1 MNLNRISW
9 SGLSALAVASAL
21 TAGCGEKP
29 FAKVNGQVITKDE
42 YISALEQTLAV
53 AGPNGA
59 VPVPAGRLVLEQLIG
74 RKIILAEAAAQGVVP
89 SDDDVNKAFMYRK
102 DMLEQSQPGKTFEE
116 ELQKQGTTPEVFK
129 DNLRA
134 ELAEVAVLIKQLNVG
149 NDKVTQYYN
158 DHKDEFGLPA
168 RVQLRLVLVGANTP
182 QFAEAQKKLSDPK
195 NFTEQAARELNIIPQ
210 LKVSGGLQVL
220 ANSALPPSLKD
231 KIQQAAP
238 GTVIGPVDWP
248 IQGGIAKAWVKVDK
262 KLPQYNV
269 PVESAAPIA
278 RQRVILQLQATG
290 DPKFNQIRNE
300 IIKKKFDATVETSS
314 PVQET
319 IWKAVKQSA
328 QDAGLDKP
336 PVTPPAAPAAPGG
349 LTAAGGMAPAPAGGA
364 GAPAGKPGAAAP
376 K

>member
-9 SGLSALAVASAL
+9 SGLSALAAVSVLA
-21 TAGCGEKP
+21 AGCGEKP
-29 FAKVNGQVITKDE
+29 FAKVNGQVISKDE

-53 AGPNGA
+53 AGPNGS

-89 SDDDVNKAFMYRK
+89 TDDDVNKAFLYRK
-102 DMLEQSQPGKTFEE
+102 DMLEQSQPEKTFEE
-116 ELQKQGTTPEVFK
+116 ELQKQGTTVEAFK
-129 DNLRA
+129 ENLRA
-134 ELAEVAVLIKQLNVG
+134 ELAEVAVLIKQLNIG

-168 RVQLRLVLVGANTP
+168 RIQLRLILVGPNSPEFAN
-182 QFAEAQKKLSDPK
+182 AQKKLTDPK
-195 NFTEQAARELNIIPQ
+195 NFTEQSARELNILPQ
-210 LKVSGGLQVL
+210 LKVTGGLQVL
-220 ANSALPPSLKD
+220 PTQSLPPTLRD
-231 KIQQAAP
+231 KIQQSAP

-248 IQGGIAKAWVKVDK
+248 MQGGNAKAWVKVEK

-269 PVESAAPIA
+269 PLDAAAPIA
-278 RQRVILQLQATG
+278 RQRVVLQMQAAG
-290 DPKFNQIRNE
+290 DPKFDEVRKQ
-300 IIKKKFDATVETSS
+300 IIKKKFDASVELSS

-328 QDAGLDKP
+328 QDAGLDK
-336 PVTPPAAPAAPGG
+336 VGAPSSVQTGG
-349 LTAAGGMAPAPAGGA
+349 GAAPAGGA
-364 GAPAGKPGAAAP
+364 KPETAPKPGAAP

>member
-1 MNLNRISW
+1 LNLNRISW
-9 SGLSALAVASAL
+9 SGLSALTVAAAL

-53 AGPNGA
+53 TGPNGA

-89 SDDDVNKAFMYRK
+89 TDDDVNKAFLYRK
-102 DMLEQSQPGKTFEE
+102 EMLEQSQPGKTFEE
-116 ELQKQGTTPEVFK
+116 ELQKQGTTPEAFK
-129 DNLRA
+129 ENLRA
-134 ELAEVAVLIKQLNVG
+134 ELAEVAVLIKQLNIG

-158 DHKDEFGLPA
+158 DHKEEFGLPA
-168 RVQLRLVLVGANTP
+168 RVQLRLVLVGAGTP
-182 QFAEAQKKLSDPK
+182 QFAEASKKLSDPK
-195 NFTEQAARELNIIPQ
+195 NFTEQAARDLNVIPQ

-238 GTVIGPVDWP
+238 GAVIGPVDWP
-248 IQGGIAKAWVKVDK
+248 IQGGVAKAWVKVDK

-269 PVESAAPIA
+269 PIEAAAPIA
-278 RQRVILQLQATG
+278 RQRVVLQLQASG
-290 DPKFNQIRNE
+290 DPKFSEVRNG
-300 IIKKKFDATVETSS
+300 IIKKKFEATVETSS

-336 PVTPPAAPAAPGG
+336 PVAPPAGGAAPGG
-349 LTAAGGMAPAPAGGA
+349 LTAAGGGIPAPAPGGA
-364 GAPAGKPGAAAP
+364 APAGKPGAAAP

>member
-1 MNLNRISW
+1 LNLNRISW
-9 SGLSALAVASAL
+9 SGLSALTAASVL

-29 FAKVNGQVITKDE
+29 FAKVNGQVISKDE
-42 YISALEQTLAV
+42 YVSALEQTLAV

-89 SDDDVNKAFMYRK
+89 TDDDVNKAFLYRK
-102 DMLEQSQPGKTFEE
+102 EMLEQSQPGKTFEE
-116 ELQKQGTTPEVFK
+116 ELQKQGTTVEAFK

-134 ELAEVAVLIKQLNVG
+134 ELAEVAVLIKQLNIG
-149 NDKVTQYYN
+149 NDKVTQYYA
-158 DHKDEFGLPA
+158 DHKEEFGLPA
-168 RVQLRLVLVGANTP
+168 RVQLRLVLVGAGTP
-182 QFAEAQKKLSDPK
+182 QFAEAQKKLADPK
-195 NFTEQAARELNIIPQ
+195 NFTEQTARELNVIPQ

-220 ANSALPPSLKD
+220 ANQALPPSLKD

-238 GTVIGPVDWP
+238 GSVIGPVDWP
-248 IQGGIAKAWVKVDK
+248 IQGGVAKAWVKVDK

-269 PVESAAPIA
+269 PIESAAPIA
-278 RQRVILQLQATG
+278 RQRVVLQLQATG
-290 DPKFNQIRNE
+290 DPKFNQVRNE

-328 QDAGLDKP
+328 QDAGMDKA
-336 PVTPPAAPAAPGG
+336 PV
-349 LTAAGGMAPAPAGGA
+349 AAGALGAAPAPAGA
-364 GAPAGKPGAAAP
+364 PVAPAGKPGAVAP